1 MFHLQKILLLL
12 WLAERGLNR
21 DERKREERK
30 TPNAAHIPT
39 TGIMPKN
46 KKVIIRYFSILM
58 VVSSRDPNY
67 LTQAA
72 DLTAVPTDGSL
83 ESKPRS
89 RSIQD
94 LYSESEMAGDLKRL
108 SSPSLSVISNLKT
121 HLSPLR
127 TPESVQRL
135 KKFEGFDLKPNTDKN
150 GEPNLL
156 VG

>member
-12 WLAERGLNR
+12 WPAERGLNR
-21 DERKREERK
+21 EEGRGEEGQ
-30 TPNAAHIPT
+30 TPNAAHIPPT
-39 TGIMPKN
+39 DMRKN

-72 DLTAVPTDGSL
+72 DLTTVPTDGSL

-127 TPESVQRL
+127 TLESVQRL
-135 KKFEGFDLKPNTDKN
+135 KKIRRLRSKAERR
-150 GEPNLL
+150 
-156 VG
+156 